1 MNEERREGAA
11 DLLKAVDFL
20 KAHLGAV
27 EEVDQ
32 SLLQEPAGLLL
43 LRRLFF
49 AFFCF
54 YLFACCL
61 LGFFF
66 LVALFGTSFSSLL
79 VHPLLLLLHLYFL
92 GFSLFFLF

>member
-1 MNEERREGAA
+1 M
-11 DLLKAVDFL
+11 DFF

-32 SLLQEPAGLLL
+32 SLLQESAGLLL
-43 LRRLFF
+43 LPRLFF
-49 AFFCF
+49 TFFCF

-66 LVALFGTSFSSLL
+66 LLAALFGASFSSLL
-79 VHPLLLLLHLYFL
+79 VHPLLLPLLHLYFL